1 VRLPPARS
9 GPRMLAAVVVLM
21 LVFLGS
27 LWYASFTVLRDR
39 GPDRVVL
46 GMESWEAGTIV
57 VVVEEVRQGGEVLLT
72 TLNVTIRTAS
82 NVDLYD
88 AAPGQTVELDGFNL
102 TVEFEDTDR
111 LQSLTR
117 GDRIIIRA
125 DPPEKVENLILS
137 TLYLVSD
144 GREWSRMSL
153 PP

>member
-1 VRLPPARS
+1 MRLPPARS
-9 GPRMLAAVVVLM
+9 GPRVLALVVVVM
-21 LVFLGS
+21 LVFLGA

-46 GMESWEAGTIV
+46 GMESWDNGTIV
-57 VVVEEVRQGGEVLLT
+57 VVVSEIRTGGEVSLA

-82 NVDLYD
+82 HVDLYD

-102 TVEFEDTDR
+102 TVEYEDTDR
-111 LQSLTR
+111 LHSLTR